1 MATAIS
7 QDRVPIIEFFKVTW
21 MVTWRLTIPLYLMG
35 VGYSHL
41 WALIIGAWYARW
53 LVFDR
58 KLSFRMWPLVVLTRK
73 AQDASRPPATIYLP
87 GRQYV
92 RFQKDVRAIAKG
104 RFRKSWLYEQHN
116 QPHFGVPRRPIVD
129 EYNRSTV
136 GEGVPTIFNPNILK
150 KEGYLL
156 ENDYLN
162 YHHAVGVNGYVF
174 EGNPASNVSEAQRFS
189 QDNLSAGVAGE
200 MAFAAALLKAGVCDH
215 GRVAFSAHLPDVD
228 AAAQG
233 VVAPSQRYPH
243 NDVDCIIATQDYIF
257 LVDVK
262 NYMSGGNFYYTNE
275 GQFITTPAMDGLSY
289 FDTTMNMRQP
299 SRNME
304 MAYDFYTQAFPN
316 QTFVPIVVL
325 MPTDNG
331 EPRVADDMLF
341 PGGIKVVGL
350 STFLNMVLSTKKYR
364 SGAKTEKAWPGIQQ
378 LIHRTGF

>member
-7 QDRVPIIEFFKVTW
+7 QDRVPIIEFFKVAW

-35 VGYSHL
+35 IGYSYL

-53 LVFDR
+53 LVFER
-58 KLSFRMWPLVVLTRK
+58 KLSFRTWPLVVLTRK
-73 AQDASRPPATIYLP
+73 AQDATRPPATIYLP

-92 RFQKDVRAIAKG
+92 RFKKGVRAIAKG
-104 RFRKSWLYEQHN
+104 RFRKSWFLIQHN

-156 ENDYLN
+156 ENNYLN
-162 YHHAVGVNGYVF
+162 YHHAVGLNGYVF

-189 QDNLSAGVAGE
+189 QDSLSAGVAGE
-200 MAFAAALLKAGVCDH
+200 MAFAAALLKADVPDH
-215 GRVAFSAHLPDVD
+215 AQIAFSAHLPDE
-228 AAAQG
+228 AAAEQG
-233 VVAPSQRYPH
+233 VVVPSQRYPH
-243 NDVDCIIATQDYIF
+243 NDVDCIIATRDYVF

-262 NYMSGGNFYYTNE
+262 NYMSGGNFFYANE
-275 GQFITTPAMDGLSY
+275 GRYITTPAMDGLSY
-289 FDTTMNMRQP
+289 FDTTMNMQEA

-304 MAYDFYTQAFPN
+304 MVYDFYSKAFPN
-316 QTFVPIVVL
+316 QTLIPIVVL

-331 EPRVADDMLF
+331 EPHVAGDMMF

-350 STFLNMVLSTKKYR
+350 TKFLNMLLSTKKFR
-364 SGAKTEKAWPGIQQ
+364 AGCKTEKAWPDIQK